1 MIVAVG
7 IDVVEVERVR
17 GALERHPQRF
27 LRRCFHPAEL
37 RALEGRR
44 DKAPGLAARFAAK
57 EAFQKI
63 WHQPLSWRD
72 AWVEKDG
79 TKPVMS
85 LSPALQRAFADGGL
99 VCHVSLTHS
108 RQHAAAVV
116 VLERVAQAPGEVP
129 E

>member
-7 IDVVEVERVR
+7 IDMIEVERVR
-17 GALERHPQRF
+17 SALERHPQRF
-27 LRRCFHPAEL
+27 IERCFHPAEL
-37 RALEGRR
+37 EELAGRS
-44 DKAPGLAARFAAK
+44 DLAPGLAARFAAK

-79 TKPVMS
+79 PKPVMS
-85 LSPALQRAFADGGL
+85 LSPALRKAFEDEGL
-99 VCHVSLTHS
+99 VCHLSLTHS

-116 VLERVAQAPGEVP
+116 VLERSSAGVTEGPA
-129 E
+129 